1 MAEQILILRDA
12 MLAKLIAKGKTTAT
26 ARYVPYSKPD
36 SIKDGKWIVAIQNEE
51 ATQSRNVDT
60 KYLYTLDLVY
70 QRSLPD
76 PTAEQPDPLE
86 NNAFIDA
93 CINEA
98 GTVKA
103 LFRENGELRGVQI
116 GGCVQTAM
124 PTQPLYQPDHL
135 INHLIFSS
143 VVRVEFRFEQE
154 S

>member
-12 MLAKLIAKGKTTAT
+12 VLAKLIAKGKTTAT

-36 SIKDGKWIVAIQNEE
+36 QIKAGKWIVAIQNEE
-51 ATQSRNVDT
+51 VTQSRNVDT
-60 KYLYTLDLVY
+60 KSIYTLDLVY

-76 PTAEQPDPLE
+76 PTQSQPDPLE

-103 LFRENGELRGVQI
+103 LFREGGELRGVPI
-116 GGCVQTAM
+116 GGCVAM
-124 PTQPLYQPDHL
+124 GMPNQPLYQPDHL

-154 S
+154 